1 MFCFGQ
7 QQSLANCAARV
18 PYALTCKE
26 GVACSGAQTGLDRGD
41 YNPVQELQKT
51 RVHNAALHSKL
62 LELHA
67 QHKADMAAASE
78 DTDADDSDGATEV
91 RASLFWLPASA
102 PCVIWPLRRRTPT
115 PTELPPRCARAGFRV
130 STFLGVGVFSWPA
143 VWLPAPAPCVCECLC
158 NCTCAP
164 LACSDLGEVD
174 RV

>member
-1 MFCFGQ
+1 M
-7 QQSLANCAARV
+7 
-18 PYALTCKE
+18 
-26 GVACSGAQTGLDRGD
+26 
-41 YNPVQELQKT
+41 QELQKT
-51 RVHNAALHSKL
+51 RVHNAALHAKL

-91 RASLFWLPASA
+91 RLFWLPAPA
-102 PCVIWPLRRRTPT
+102 PCVSRQPPRRTPK

-130 STFLGVGVFSWPA
+130 LTCLGVGVFSWPA
-143 VWLPAPAPCVCECLC
+143 KWLPAPAPCVCECLC
-158 NCTCAP
+158 NCSCAS